1 MNKTLTQVKEFHE
14 TFKAPVLETP
24 QIPSKDRCELRI
36 NLMQEELDEIKDC
49 IKNNDLVG
57 VLDGLGD
64 LLYVLNGSILEF
76 GLGNIFDE
84 AFDEIQRSNMSK
96 ACNSEEEAL
105 LTVQF
110 YLDRDGTESHIEKVG
125 DKWMVYRSID
135 NKVLKCINYSP
146 ADLAKILDK

>member
-1 MNKTLTQVKEFHE
+1 MNHYLTLVKKFHE
-14 TFKAPVLETP
+14 TFKAPVLDTP
-24 QIPSKDRCELRI
+24 KIPSKERCDLRI
-36 NLMQEELDEIKDC
+36 NLLQEELNELKQAISDNSLTEILDAC
-49 IKNNDLVG
+49 GDICF
-57 VLDGLGD
+57 VLMGT
-64 LLYVLNGSILEF
+64 IHEF
-76 GLGNIFDE
+76 GLGSIFDE

>member
-1 MNKTLTQVKEFHE
+1 MNKTLKQVKEFHE

-57 VLDGLGD
+57 ILDGLGD
-64 LLYVLNGSILEF
+64 LLYVLNGTTLEF
-76 GLGNIFDE
+76 GLGNVFDE

-96 ACNSEEEAL
+96 ACNTEEEAL

-110 YLDRDGTESHIEKVG
+110 YLDRDGTVSHVEKNG
-125 DKWMVYRSID
+125 EKWMVYRTMD
-135 NKVLKCINYSP
+135 NKVLKSVNYSP
-146 ADLAKILDK
+146 ADLVKILEN

>member
-49 IKNNDLVG
+49 IKSNDLVG
-57 VLDGLGD
+57 ILDGLGD
-64 LLYVLNGSILEF
+64 LLFVLNGSILEF